1 MGILRIFCRVGVDA
15 VLASD
20 IKTSCRECLESGPFV
35 HADVQDYQSL
45 ARIVLEHGID
55 HIIHLAS
62 LLSGETNRCQVISA
76 ESSEKG
82 AERSRIWH
90 LHSASVYGHLVNLG

>member
-1 MGILRIFCRVGVDA
+1 M
-15 VLASD
+15 LASD
-20 IKTSCRECLESGPFV
+20 IKTSSREYLESGPFV
-35 HADVQDYQSL
+35 YADVQDYESL

-62 LLSGETNRCQVISA
+62 LLSGETNCCQVKSA
-76 ESSEKG
+76 QLVSAKSEKG

-90 LHSASVYGHLVNLG
+90 LHSASLYGHSVDLG